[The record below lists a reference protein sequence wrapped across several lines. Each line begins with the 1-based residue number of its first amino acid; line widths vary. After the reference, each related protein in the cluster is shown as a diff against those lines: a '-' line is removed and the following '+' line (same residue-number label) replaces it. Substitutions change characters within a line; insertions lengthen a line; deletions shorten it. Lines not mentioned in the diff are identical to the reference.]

1 MSEKVLHVFSKWDAN
16 GYNILKYREDKL
28 DKTIHQ
34 ALIWDTRDN
43 IISTDPRMLTFLDI
57 KFLPDREKKILNKV
71 IRIINIFKELKSYD
85 DIIIHSYKFSR
96 NNVKIILFLLLLKNK
111 ITWIAGGNDLYDY
124 KLHPLTLK
132 NKIINYLSDY
142 LRNKGKALYYRNCY
156 KNRDEFFTLINKHH
170 VNILLELHDKNMLEI
185 KNKSKKLVLI
195 GESDLKRNK
204 HLMIVDKINSLKLNV
219 DILFF
224 ANYGM
229 LNEYGYNSNKNYLVS
244 ICEYAK
250 RQLNTNVVA
259 LNKKN
264 VKYDNYF
271 KLLNNI
277 DVAIFENVYFN
288 NVNLIYYLL
297 FLGKEVYINRNSN
310 LYNFLISKKI
320 FVYTLEQLEQI
331 CQENKNQLLN
341 NMENEWLNNYI
352 NNIEQEKIL
361 DSFFANKV
369 YRGIV

>member
-1 MSEKVLHVFSKWDAN
+1 
-16 GYNILKYREDKL
+16 
-28 DKTIHQ
+28 
-34 ALIWDTRDN
+34 
-43 IISTDPRMLTFLDI
+43 
-57 KFLPDREKKILNKV
+57 
-71 IRIINIFKELKSYD
+71 
-85 DIIIHSYKFSR
+85 
-96 NNVKIILFLLLLKNK
+96 
-111 ITWIAGGNDLYDY
+111 
-124 KLHPLTLK
+124 
-132 NKIINYLSDY
+132 
-142 LRNKGKALYYRNCY
+142 
-156 KNRDEFFTLINKHH
+156 
-170 VNILLELHDKNMLEI
+170 MLEI

-195 GESDLKRNK
+195 GESGLKRNK